1 MADVSVINDVLI
13 EEDKESGTTHFTP
26 IKAKDDECSS
36 SVEIAD
42 HNWLESL
49 ADKLSHL
56 SVRPYVKVRDLT
68 DPIKN
73 REDSEVGEGTK
84 PAVEVGIKIDF

>member
-1 MADVSVINDVLI
+1 MADVSVINDVLV

-26 IKAKDDECSS
+26 IRQKDDECSS

-56 SVRPYVKVRDLT
+56 GVKPYVKVRDLT
-68 DPIKN
+68 DPIN
-73 REDSEVGEGTK
+73 SQNDSEVGEGKK